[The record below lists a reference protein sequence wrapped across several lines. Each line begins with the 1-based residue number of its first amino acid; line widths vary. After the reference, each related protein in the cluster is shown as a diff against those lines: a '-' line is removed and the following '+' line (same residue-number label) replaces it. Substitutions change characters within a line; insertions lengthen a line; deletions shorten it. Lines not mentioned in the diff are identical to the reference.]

1 LKDIRQA
8 IDDIGVFVESK
19 ISMINEA
26 YENYEDL
33 KNATVFQT
41 KNKNKEIE
49 NYKREI
55 ARM

>member
-1 LKDIRQA
+1 
-8 IDDIGVFVESK
+8 
-19 ISMINEA
+19 MINEA